1 MKKLIGYKV
10 VFFLLIAISV
20 SCNKDK
26 IGDFD
31 PVDGNPFTGDC
42 TDTVFY
48 STIVQP
54 IIMNNC
60 TVAGCHNNIQV
71 AGGFNFE
78 SHESVSANANLIL
91 NVIQHNSG
99 FGAMPL
105 GASQLNSSLIQDIEC
120 WINQGKM
127 NN

>member
-1 MKKLIGYKV
+1 MKKLIGYLV
-10 VFFLLIAISV
+10 VCFLLITITF

-60 TVAGCHNNIQV
+60 TVASCHDNTV

>member
-1 MKKLIGYKV
+1 MKKLIGYLV
-10 VFFLLIAISV
+10 VCFLLITITF